1 MTIVTL
7 AATFEGSHL
16 DIIIIGNERW
26 ARGRQIGGALE
37 LASPGKAIQKI
48 YARNAHEFSLD
59 DTMLV
64 ELLTSGGMQH
74 TRIFSERGCIKLAML
89 ACTPKAAAF
98 RDWAATMLSN
108 PAPQPLAALPA
119 PALSRAAA
127 QELGRAW
134 LATAQNRKFVRY
146 AKAGLTSGEIM
157 TLCKWASVA
166 TVTRKRRAAE
176 ALGLIQASPNLAK
189 RQAQAVKLLAYQFK
203 GGRHAA

>member
-1 MTIVTL
+1 MTIQTL
-7 AATFEGSHL
+7 PALFESHPL
-16 DIIIIGNERW
+16 DIIIIGNERF
-26 ARGRQIGGALE
+26 ARAGQIGTALGYS
-37 LASPGKAIQKI
+37 SPGDAMRKLHT
-48 YARNAHEFSLD
+48 RHRDEFTLD

-64 ELLTSGGMQH
+64 ELPSSGGMQH
-74 TRIFSERGCIKLAML
+74 TRLYSARGIAKISML
-89 ACTPKAAAF
+89 ASTPRAASF
-98 RDWAATMLSN
+98 RDWAATMLTS
-108 PAPQPLAALPA
+108 PTTQPLAALPA